1 MVTVG
6 LNRQVTAKVKVSK
19 SEGPDPG
26 VVPLMQ
32 GVGEVMW
39 AGPVWPEQV
48 LSLLSQAVSKLSK

>member
-6 LNRQVTAKVKVSK
+6 LNRQVTAKVSVSK

-39 AGPVWPEQV
+39 ASPVWPEQV
-48 LSLLSQAVSKLSK
+48 LSLPTQAVS

>member
-1 MVTVG
+1 MVTMEF
-6 LNRQVTAKVKVSK
+6 NSQVTAEVSK

-26 VVPLMQ
+26 VVPLIQ

-48 LSLLSQAVSKLSK
+48 LSLPTQANF